1 MTDSA
6 GATIT
11 RAFAARREVVF
22 VAWTEPQH
30 FAAWFGG
37 SAVTV
42 PIDSVE
48 MDVRPGGTWKATM
61 HLPGDLCGRL
71 EGRSTW
77 ARQGLQVHATAGMV
91 DAGFK
96 GYLTLELQNTGRVPL
111 VLYPGLRVAQM
122 AFHPVTMTEEAHDVV
137 ITTNPV
143 LMMAKAPLFAKLRLR
158 AATTTRMTMSIRF
171 K

>member
-1 MTDSA
+1 MSRDSSPGDDEWAGHDHSEKERPMTDSA

-42 PIDSVE
+42 PADSVE

-61 HLPGDLCGRL
+61 HLPGDLQEINWFG
-71 EGRSTW
+71 EY
-77 ARQGLQVHATAGMV
+77 VEV
-91 DAGFK
+91 D
-96 GYLTLELQNTGRVPL
+96 
-111 VLYPGLRVAQM
+111 
-122 AFHPVTMTEEAHDVV
+122 
-137 ITTNPV
+137 
-143 LMMAKAPLFAKLRLR
+143 
-158 AATTTRMTMSIRF
+158 
-171 K
+171 